1 MATLRLKK
9 RPEEK
14 IDQTRDI
21 IYRHTDWSGQSF
33 WPESCRSKQDRVM
46 VHGYDIE
53 CGFV

>member
-21 IYRHTDWSGQSF
+21 IYKRTGWSGQSF
-33 WPESCRSKQDRVM
+33 WTESCKSRQDRVM